1 MTKTALTSNREWNTR
16 VVSTEKGE
24 ITQNILA
31 EFNELW
37 NSEYA
42 LKYDE
47 FYEVYKERYMTPFGQ
62 RKAVYSWR
70 LAATD
75 PTPTGKR
82 KEKSLREK
90 IKDIEKQLRL
100 ETFCEDL
107 TVCELVEKYLMTKTG
122 VKHSTRTG
130 YKFVQNILA
139 KEPFGQRKIASIKT
153 SDAKIFLI
161 KMQEEGRGYSTIHT
175 VRGVLR
181 PAFQMAADDDMIIKN
196 PFQFELHTVVVND
209 SVKRDALTRE
219 QERKFLQFI
228 QEDRHYS
235 RYYDAIFILFKTGL
249 RISEFCGLT
258 IKDID
263 FKKNVIKVS
272 HQLQRTSDMRYVCEK
287 TKTENGIREIPMN
300 SEVMEAFKRIIKN
313 RPKPKIE
320 PIVDGYSGFLFLDKN
335 GKPRVALHWE
345 KYFQLS
351 VEKYNSIY
359 RVQLPKI
366 TPHVCR
372 HTFCTN
378 MAKSGMN
385 PKVLQYIMGHGDIS
399 VTLDTYTHIK
409 AEDAIAEM
417 ERLDLLI
424 EKEA

>member
-1 MTKTALTSNREWNTR
+1 MSNTKRRDNKGR
-16 VVSTEKGE
+16 VLQMGE
-24 ITQNILA
+24 NQLDDGR
-31 EFNELW
+31 
-37 NSEYA
+37 Y
-42 LKYDE
+42 
-47 FYEVYKERYMTPFGQ
+47 VYRYTNPYGQ
-62 RKAVYSWR
+62 RKTVYSWR
-70 LAATD
+70 LTASD
-75 PTPTGKR
+75 PIPAGKR
-82 KEKSLREK
+82 KDKSLREK
-90 IKDIEKQLRL
+90 IKEIEKKLRL
-100 ETFCEDL
+100 EICCEDI

-122 VKHSTRTG
+122 VKHSTQTG

-161 KMQEEGRGYSTIHT
+161 KMQEDGRGYSTIHT

-181 PAFQMAADDDMIIKN
+181 PAFQMAADDDMIFKN

-219 QERKFLQFI
+219 QEGKFLQFI

-249 RISEFCGLT
+249 CISEFCGLT

-263 FKKNVIKVS
+263 FRKKVIKVN
-272 HQLQRTSDMRYVCEK
+272 HQLQHTSEMKYICES
-287 TKTENGIREIPMN
+287 TKTENGIREVPMN
-300 SEVMEAFKRIIKN
+300 PDVVDAFKRIIKN
-313 RPKPKIE
+313 RSKPKIE

-335 GKPRVALHWE
+335 GKPKVALHWE

-417 ERLDLLI
+417 ERLDL
-424 EKEA
+424 

>member
-1 MTKTALTSNREWNTR
+1 MSQLFERRMIMSNTKRRDNKGR
-16 VVSTEKGE
+16 VLQMGE
-24 ITQNILA
+24 IQLDDGR
-31 EFNELW
+31 
-37 NSEYA
+37 YA
-42 LKYDE
+42 Y
-47 FYEVYKERYMTPFGQ
+47 RYTNPFGQ
-62 RKAVYSWR
+62 RKTVYSWR
-70 LAATD
+70 LTASD
-75 PTPTGKR
+75 PTPAGKR

-90 IKDIEKQLRL
+90 IKDVEKQLRL
-100 ETFCEDL
+100 ELCCEDI

-122 VKHSTRTG
+122 VKHGTRTG

-161 KMQEEGRGYSTIHT
+161 KMQEEGRGYSTICT

-228 QEDRHYS
+228 AEDAHYK
-235 RYYDAIFILFKTGL
+235 RYYDAFYILFKTGL

-263 FKKNVIKVS
+263 FRKKVIKVN
-272 HQLQRTSDMRYVCEK
+272 HQLQRTSEMKYICES
-287 TKTENGIREIPMN
+287 TKTGNGVRDIPMT
-300 SEVMEAFKRIIKN
+300 SDVVDAFKRIIKN

-335 GKPRVALHWE
+335 GKPRVALYWE

-417 ERLDLLI
+417 ERLDLLT

>member
-1 MTKTALTSNREWNTR
+1 MSNTKRRDNKGR
-16 VVSTEKGE
+16 VLQMGE
-24 ITQNILA
+24 NQLDDGR
-31 EFNELW
+31 
-37 NSEYA
+37 Y
-42 LKYDE
+42 
-47 FYEVYKERYMTPFGQ
+47 VYRYTNPYGQ
-62 RKAVYSWR
+62 RKTVYSWR
-70 LAATD
+70 LTASD
-75 PTPTGKR
+75 PMPAGKR
-82 KEKSLREK
+82 KDKSLREK
-90 IKDIEKQLRL
+90 IKEIEKKLRL
-100 ETFCEDL
+100 EICCEDI

-161 KMQEEGRGYSTIHT
+161 KMQEDGRGYSTIHT

-181 PAFQMAADDDMIIKN
+181 PAFQMAADDDMIFKN

-219 QERKFLQFI
+219 QEGKFLQFI

-249 RISEFCGLT
+249 CISEFCGLT

-263 FKKNVIKVS
+263 FRKKVIKVN
-272 HQLQRTSDMRYVCEK
+272 HQLQHTSEMKYICES
-287 TKTENGIREIPMN
+287 TKTENGIREVPMN
-300 SEVMEAFKRIIKN
+300 PDVVDAFKRIIKN
-313 RPKPKIE
+313 RSKPKIE

-335 GKPRVALHWE
+335 GKPKVALHWE

-417 ERLDLLI
+417 ERLDLLT

>member
-1 MTKTALTSNREWNTR
+1 MSNTKRRDNKGR
-16 VVSTEKGE
+16 VLRMGE
-24 ITQNILA
+24 NQLDDGR
-31 EFNELW
+31 
-37 NSEYA
+37 YA
-42 LKYDE
+42 Y
-47 FYEVYKERYMTPFGQ
+47 RYTTPFGQ
-62 RKAVYSWR
+62 RKTVYSWR
-70 LAATD
+70 LTASD
-75 PTPTGKR
+75 PIPAGKR
-82 KEKSLREK
+82 KDKSLREK
-90 IKDIEKQLRL
+90 IKEIEKKLRL
-100 ETFCEDL
+100 EICCEDS

-122 VKHSTRTG
+122 VKHSTQTR

-161 KMQEEGRGYSTIHT
+161 NMQKNGRGYSTIHT

-181 PAFQMAADDDMIIKN
+181 PAFQMAADDDMIVKN

-228 QEDRHYS
+228 LEDDHYS
-235 RYYDAIFILFKTGL
+235 QYYDAIYILFKTGL

-263 FKKNVIKVS
+263 FKKKVIKVN
-272 HQLQRTSDMRYVCEK
+272 HQLQRTSDMRYICEK
-287 TKTENGIREIPMN
+287 TKTENGVREVPMTPD
-300 SEVMEAFKRIIKN
+300 VVDAFKRIIKN
-313 RPKPKIE
+313 RPKPKVE

-385 PKVLQYIMGHGDIS
+385 PKILQYIMGHGDIS

-417 ERLDLLI
+417 ERLDSLA
-424 EKEA
+424 EKDA

>member
-1 MTKTALTSNREWNTR
+1 MSNTKRRDNKGR
-16 VVSTEKGE
+16 VLQMGE
-24 ITQNILA
+24 NQLDDGR
-31 EFNELW
+31 
-37 NSEYA
+37 YA
-42 LKYDE
+42 Y
-47 FYEVYKERYMTPFGQ
+47 RYTTPFGQ
-62 RKAVYSWR
+62 RKTVYSWR
-70 LAATD
+70 LTASD
-75 PTPTGKR
+75 PIPAGKR
-82 KEKSLREK
+82 KDKSLREK
-90 IKDIEKQLRL
+90 IKEIEKKLRL
-100 ETFCEDL
+100 EICCEDI

-161 KMQEEGRGYSTIHT
+161 NMQKNGRGYSTIHT

-181 PAFQMAADDDMIIKN
+181 PAFQMAADDDMIVKN

-228 QEDRHYS
+228 LEDDHYS
-235 RYYDAIFILFKTGL
+235 QYYDAFYILFKTGL

-263 FKKNVIKVS
+263 FRKKVIKVN
-272 HQLQRTSDMRYVCEK
+272 HQLQRTSDMRYICEK
-287 TKTENGIREIPMN
+287 TKTENGVREVPMTPD
-300 SEVMEAFKRIIKN
+300 VMDAFKRIIKM
-313 RPKPKIE
+313 RPTPKIE
-320 PIVDGYSGFLFLDKN
+320 PIIDGYSGFLFLDKN

-351 VEKYNSIY
+351 VVKYNKTY

-409 AEDAIAEM
+409 SEDAIAEM
-417 ERLDLLI
+417 ERLDYLKT
-424 EKEA
+424 KEA

>member
-1 MTKTALTSNREWNTR
+1 MPRMR
-16 VVSTEKGE
+16 TEV
-24 ITQNILA
+24 Q
-31 EFNELW
+31 
-37 NSEYA
+37 
-42 LKYDE
+42 
-47 FYEVYKERYMTPFGQ
+47 
-62 RKAVYSWR
+62 
-70 LAATD
+70 
-75 PTPTGKR
+75 
-82 KEKSLREK
+82 
-90 IKDIEKQLRL
+90 RL
-100 ETFCEDL
+100 EAQ
-107 TVCELVEKYLMTKTG
+107 VQSGNK
-122 VKHSTRTG
+122 R
-130 YKFVQNILA
+130 FVRYA
-139 KEPFGQRKIASIKT
+139 
-153 SDAKIFLI
+153 
-161 KMQEEGRGYSTIHT
+161 EGAAHT

-196 PFQFELHTVVVND
+196 HFQFELHTVVVND

-235 RYYDAIFILFKTGL
+235 RYYDAFFILFNTGL

-258 IKDID
+258 IKNID
-263 FKKNVIKVS
+263 FRKKVINVS
-272 HQLQRTSDMRYVCEK
+272 HQLQRTSDMRYGCENA
-287 TKTENGIREIPMN
+287 KTENGIREVPMN
-300 SEVMEAFKRIIKN
+300 PVVIAAFKRIIKN

-320 PIVDGYSGFLFLDKN
+320 PIVDGYSGFLFLDQN

-366 TPHVCR
+366 SPHVCR

-385 PKVLQYIMGHGDIS
+385 TKVLQYIMGHGDIS
-399 VTLDTYTHIK
+399 VILDTYTHIK
-409 AEDAIAEM
+409 AEDATAEM
-417 ERLDLLI
+417 ERLDLLT

>member
-1 MTKTALTSNREWNTR
+1 MSNAKRRDNKGR
-16 VVSTEKGE
+16 VLQMGE
-24 ITQNILA
+24 NQLDDGR
-31 EFNELW
+31 
-37 NSEYA
+37 YA
-42 LKYDE
+42 Y
-47 FYEVYKERYMTPFGQ
+47 RYTTPFGQ
-62 RKAVYSWR
+62 RKTVYSWR
-70 LAATD
+70 LTASD
-75 PTPTGKR
+75 PMPAGKR
-82 KEKSLREK
+82 KDKSLREK
-90 IKDIEKQLRL
+90 IKEIEKKLRL
-100 ETFCEDL
+100 EICCEDI

-122 VKHSTRTG
+122 VKHSTQTG

-161 KMQEEGRGYSTIHT
+161 NMQKNGRGYSTIHT

-181 PAFQMAADDDMIIKN
+181 PAFQMAADDDMIVKN

-228 QEDRHYS
+228 LEDDHYS
-235 RYYDAIFILFKTGL
+235 QYYDAFYILFKTGL

-258 IKDID
+258 MKDID
-263 FKKNVIKVS
+263 FKKKVIKVN
-272 HQLQRTSDMRYVCEK
+272 HQLQRTSDMRYICET
-287 TKTENGIREIPMN
+287 TKTENGVREVPMTQD
-300 SEVMEAFKRIIKN
+300 VMDAFKRIIKM
-313 RPKPKIE
+313 RPTPKIE
-320 PIVDGYSGFLFLDKN
+320 PMIDGYSGFLFLDKN
-335 GKPRVALHWE
+335 GKPKVALHWE

-351 VEKYNSIY
+351 VEKYNKIY

-385 PKVLQYIMGHGDIS
+385 PKVLQYIMEHGDIS

-409 AEDAIAEM
+409 SEDAIAEM
-417 ERLDLLI
+417 ERLDYLKT
-424 EKEA
+424 KEA

>member
-1 MTKTALTSNREWNTR
+1 MSNTKRRDNKGRVLQMGEWQQDDGR
-16 VVSTEKGE
+16 
-24 ITQNILA
+24 
-31 EFNELW
+31 
-37 NSEYA
+37 Y
-42 LKYDE
+42 
-47 FYEVYKERYMTPFGQ
+47 VYRYTNPYGQ
-62 RKAVYSWR
+62 RKTVYSWR
-70 LAATD
+70 LTASD
-75 PTPTGKR
+75 PMPAGRR
-82 KEKSLREK
+82 KDKSLREK

-100 ETFCEDL
+100 EICCEDI

-122 VKHSTRTG
+122 VKHSTQIG

-161 KMQEEGRGYSTIHT
+161 KMQEDGRGYSTIHT

-181 PAFQMAADDDMIIKN
+181 PAFQMAADDDMIVKN

-219 QERKFLQFI
+219 QERKYLQFI
-228 QEDRHYS
+228 LEDDHYS
-235 RYYDAIFILFKTGL
+235 QYYDAIYILFKTGL

-263 FKKNVIKVS
+263 FKKKVIKIN
-272 HQLQRTSDMRYVCEK
+272 HQLQRTSDMRYICEK
-287 TKTENGIREIPMN
+287 TKTENGVREVPMTPD
-300 SEVMEAFKRIIKN
+300 VVDAFKRIIKM

-320 PIVDGYSGFLFLDKN
+320 PVVDGYSGFLFLDKN
-335 GKPRVALHWE
+335 GKPKVALHWE

-351 VEKYNSIY
+351 VAKYNKIY
-359 RVQLPKI
+359 RVQLPQI

-409 AEDAIAEM
+409 SEDAIAEM
-417 ERLDLLI
+417 ERLDYLKT
-424 EKEA
+424 KEA

>member
-1 MTKTALTSNREWNTR
+1 MSNAKRRDNKGR
-16 VVSTEKGE
+16 VLQMGE
-24 ITQNILA
+24 NQLDDGR
-31 EFNELW
+31 
-37 NSEYA
+37 YA
-42 LKYDE
+42 Y
-47 FYEVYKERYMTPFGQ
+47 RYTTPFGQ
-62 RKAVYSWR
+62 RKTVYSWR
-70 LAATD
+70 LTASD
-75 PTPTGKR
+75 PMPAGKR
-82 KEKSLREK
+82 KDKSLREK
-90 IKDIEKQLRL
+90 IKEIEKKLRL
-100 ETFCEDL
+100 EICCEDI

-122 VKHSTRTG
+122 VKYSTRTG

-161 KMQEEGRGYSTIHT
+161 KMQEDGRGYSTIHT

-181 PAFQMAADDDMIIKN
+181 PAFQMAADDDMIVKN

-219 QERKFLQFI
+219 QERKYLQFI
-228 QEDRHYS
+228 LEDDHYS
-235 RYYDAIFILFKTGL
+235 QYYDAIYILFKTGL

-263 FKKNVIKVS
+263 FKKKVIKIN
-272 HQLQRTSDMRYVCEK
+272 HQLQRTSDMRYICEK
-287 TKTENGIREIPMN
+287 TKTENGVREVPMT
-300 SEVMEAFKRIIKN
+300 SDVVDAFKRIIKM

-320 PIVDGYSGFLFLDKN
+320 PVVDGYSGFLFLDKN
-335 GKPRVALHWE
+335 GKPKVALHWE

-351 VEKYNSIY
+351 VAKYNKIY
-359 RVQLPKI
+359 CVQLPQI

-409 AEDAIAEM
+409 SEDAIAEM
-417 ERLDLLI
+417 ERLDYLKT
-424 EKEA
+424 KEA

>member
-1 MTKTALTSNREWNTR
+1 MSNAKRRDNKGR
-16 VVSTEKGE
+16 VLQMGE
-24 ITQNILA
+24 TQLDDGR
-31 EFNELW
+31 
-37 NSEYA
+37 Y
-42 LKYDE
+42 
-47 FYEVYKERYMTPFGQ
+47 VYRYTTPLGQ
-62 RKAVYSWR
+62 RKTVYSWR
-70 LAATD
+70 LTASD
-75 PTPTGKR
+75 PTPAGRR
-82 KEKSLREK
+82 KDKSLREK

-100 ETFCEDL
+100 EICCEDI

-122 VKHSTRTG
+122 VKHSTQTG
-130 YKFVQNILA
+130 YKYVQNILA

-161 KMQEEGRGYSTIHT
+161 NMQKNGRGYSTIHT

-181 PAFQMAADDDMIIKN
+181 PAFQMAADDDMIVKN

-228 QEDRHYS
+228 LEDDHYS
-235 RYYDAIFILFKTGL
+235 QYYDAIYILFKTGL

-258 IKDID
+258 MKDID
-263 FKKNVIKVS
+263 FKKKVIKVN
-272 HQLQRTSDMRYVCEK
+272 HQLQRTSNMKYICES
-287 TKTENGIREIPMN
+287 TKTENGVREVPMTQD
-300 SEVMEAFKRIIKN
+300 VMDAFKRIIKK

-335 GKPRVALHWE
+335 YKPKVALHWE
-345 KYFQLS
+345 KHFQLS
-351 VEKYNSIY
+351 VAKYNKLY
-359 RVQLPKI
+359 RVQLPQI

-417 ERLDLLI
+417 ERLDYLAT
-424 EKEA
+424 KEA

>member
-1 MTKTALTSNREWNTR
+1 MSQLFERRMIMSNAKRRDNKGR
-16 VVSTEKGE
+16 VLQMGE
-24 ITQNILA
+24 NQLD
-31 EFNELW
+31 
-37 NSEYA
+37 SGRY
-42 LKYDE
+42 
-47 FYEVYKERYMTPFGQ
+47 VYRYTTPFGQ
-62 RKAVYSWR
+62 RKTVYSWR
-70 LAATD
+70 LTASD
-75 PTPTGKR
+75 PMPAGKR
-82 KEKSLREK
+82 KDKSLREK
-90 IKDIEKQLRL
+90 IKEIEKQLRL
-100 ETFCEDL
+100 EICCEDI
-107 TVCELVEKYLMTKTG
+107 TVCELVEKYISTKTG
-122 VKHSTRTG
+122 VKQSTQTG

-161 KMQEEGRGYSTIHT
+161 NMQKNGRGYSTIHT

-181 PAFQMAADDDMIIKN
+181 PAFQMAADDDMIVKN

-228 QEDRHYS
+228 MEDNHYS
-235 RYYDAIFILFKTGL
+235 QYYDAFYILFKTGL

-258 IKDID
+258 MKDID
-263 FKKNVIKVS
+263 FNKKVVKVN
-272 HQLQRTSDMRYVCEK
+272 HQLQRTSDMRYICEK
-287 TKTENGIREIPMN
+287 TKTENGVREVPMTPD
-300 SEVMEAFKRIIKN
+300 VVAAFKRIIKM

-320 PIVDGYSGFLFLDKN
+320 PVVDGYSGFLFLDKN
-335 GKPRVALHWE
+335 GKPKVALHWE

-409 AEDAIAEM
+409 SEDAIAEM
-417 ERLDLLI
+417 ERLDYLST
-424 EKEA
+424 KEA

>member
-1 MTKTALTSNREWNTR
+1 MSQLFEKRIIMSSAKRRDNKGR
-16 VVSTEKGE
+16 VLQMGE
-24 ITQNILA
+24 NQLDDGR
-31 EFNELW
+31 
-37 NSEYA
+37 Y
-42 LKYDE
+42 
-47 FYEVYKERYMTPFGQ
+47 VYRYTNPYGQ
-62 RKAVYSWR
+62 RKTVYSWR
-70 LAATD
+70 LTASD
-75 PTPTGKR
+75 PMPAGRR
-82 KEKSLREK
+82 KDKSLREK

-100 ETFCEDL
+100 EICCEDI

-122 VKHSTRTG
+122 VKHSTQTG

-161 KMQEEGRGYSTIHT
+161 KMQEDGRGYSTIHT

-181 PAFQMAADDDMIIKN
+181 PAFQMAADDDMIVKN

-219 QERKFLQFI
+219 QERKYLQFI
-228 QEDRHYS
+228 LEDDHYS
-235 RYYDAIFILFKTGL
+235 QYYDAIYILFKTGL

-263 FKKNVIKVS
+263 FKKKVIKVN
-272 HQLQRTSDMRYVCEK
+272 HQLQRTSDMRYICEK
-287 TKTENGIREIPMN
+287 TKTENGVREVPMTPD
-300 SEVMEAFKRIIKN
+300 VVDAFKRIIKM

-320 PIVDGYSGFLFLDKN
+320 PVVDGYSGFLFLDKN
-335 GKPRVALHWE
+335 GKPKVALHWE

-351 VEKYNSIY
+351 VAKYNNIY
-359 RVQLPKI
+359 RVQVPQI
-366 TPHVCR
+366 TPHVGR

-409 AEDAIAEM
+409 SEDAIAEM
-417 ERLDLLI
+417 ERLDYLKT
-424 EKEA
+424 KEA

>member
-1 MTKTALTSNREWNTR
+1 MSNTKRRDNKGR
-16 VVSTEKGE
+16 VLQMGE
-24 ITQNILA
+24 NQLDDGR
-31 EFNELW
+31 
-37 NSEYA
+37 YA
-42 LKYDE
+42 Y
-47 FYEVYKERYMTPFGQ
+47 RYTTPFGQ
-62 RKAVYSWR
+62 RKTVYSWR
-70 LAATD
+70 LTASD
-75 PTPTGKR
+75 PMPAGKR
-82 KEKSLREK
+82 KDKSLREK
-90 IKDIEKQLRL
+90 IKEIEKKLRL
-100 ETFCEDL
+100 EICCEDI

-122 VKHSTRTG
+122 VKHSTQTG

-161 KMQEEGRGYSTIHT
+161 NMQKNGRGYSTIHT

-181 PAFQMAADDDMIIKN
+181 PAFQMAADDDMIVKN

-228 QEDRHYS
+228 LEDDHYS
-235 RYYDAIFILFKTGL
+235 QYYDAFYILFKTGL

-263 FKKNVIKVS
+263 FRKKVIKVN
-272 HQLQRTSDMRYVCEK
+272 HQLQRTSDMRYICEK
-287 TKTENGIREIPMN
+287 TKTENGVREVPMTPD
-300 SEVMEAFKRIIKN
+300 VMDAFKRIIKM
-313 RPKPKIE
+313 RPKPKVE

-351 VEKYNSIY
+351 VAKYNKIY

-399 VTLDTYTHIK
+399 VTLDIYTHIK
-409 AEDAIAEM
+409 SEDAIAEM
-417 ERLDLLI
+417 ERLDYLAT
-424 EKEA
+424 KEA

>member
-1 MTKTALTSNREWNTR
+1 MSYTKRRDNKGR
-16 VVSTEKGE
+16 VLQMGE
-24 ITQNILA
+24 SQQDDGR
-31 EFNELW
+31 
-37 NSEYA
+37 Y
-42 LKYDE
+42 
-47 FYEVYKERYMTPFGQ
+47 VYRYMTPFGQ

-70 LAATD
+70 LTATD
-75 PTPTGKR
+75 STPTGKR

-107 TVCELVEKYLMTKTG
+107 TVCELVEKYLATKTG

-161 KMQEEGRGYSTIHT
+161 KMQEDGRGYSTIHT

-181 PAFQMAADDDMIIKN
+181 PAFQMAADDDMIVKN

-228 QEDRHYS
+228 LEDDHYS
-235 RYYDAIFILFKTGL
+235 QYYDAFYILFKTGL
-249 RISEFCGLT
+249 RISEFCVLT

-263 FKKNVIKVS
+263 FRKKVIKVN
-272 HQLQRTSDMRYVCEK
+272 HQLQRTSDMKYICEK
-287 TKTENGIREIPMN
+287 TKTENGVREVPMTPD
-300 SEVMEAFKRIIKN
+300 VMDAFKRVIKL
-313 RPKPKIE
+313 RPTPKIE
-320 PIVDGYSGFLFLDKN
+320 PIIDGYSGFLFLDKN

-351 VEKYNSIY
+351 VAKYNKTY
-359 RVQLPKI
+359 RLQLPKI

-409 AEDAIAEM
+409 SEDAIAEM
-417 ERLDLLI
+417 ERLDYLKT
-424 EKEA
+424 KEA

>member
-1 MTKTALTSNREWNTR
+1 MSNAKRRDNKGR
-16 VVSTEKGE
+16 VLQMGE
-24 ITQNILA
+24 NQLDDGR
-31 EFNELW
+31 
-37 NSEYA
+37 YA
-42 LKYDE
+42 Y
-47 FYEVYKERYMTPFGQ
+47 RYTTPFGQ
-62 RKAVYSWR
+62 RKTVYSWR
-70 LAATD
+70 LTASD
-75 PTPTGKR
+75 PMPAGKR
-82 KEKSLREK
+82 KDKSLREK
-90 IKDIEKQLRL
+90 IKEIEKKLRL
-100 ETFCEDL
+100 EICCEDI

-122 VKHSTRTG
+122 VKHSTQTG

-139 KEPFGQRKIASIKT
+139 KEPFGQRKIVSIKT

-161 KMQEEGRGYSTIHT
+161 DMQKNGRGYSTIHT

-181 PAFQMAADDDMIIKN
+181 LAFQMAADDDMIVKN

-228 QEDRHYS
+228 LEDDHYS
-235 RYYDAIFILFKTGL
+235 QYYDAIYILFKTGL

-263 FKKNVIKVS
+263 FKKKVVKVN
-272 HQLQRTSDMRYVCEK
+272 HQLQRTSDMRYICEK
-287 TKTENGIREIPMN
+287 TKTENGVREVPMTPD
-300 SEVMEAFKRIIKN
+300 VVDAFKRIIKM

-320 PIVDGYSGFLFLDKN
+320 PVVDGYSGFLFLDKN
-335 GKPRVALHWE
+335 GKPKVALHWE

-351 VEKYNSIY
+351 VAKYNKIY
-359 RVQLPKI
+359 RVQSPQI

-409 AEDAIAEM
+409 SEDAIAEM
-417 ERLDLLI
+417 ERLDYLKT
-424 EKEA
+424 KEA

>member
-1 MTKTALTSNREWNTR
+1 
-16 VVSTEKGE
+16 
-24 ITQNILA
+24 
-31 EFNELW
+31 
-37 NSEYA
+37 
-42 LKYDE
+42 
-47 FYEVYKERYMTPFGQ
+47 
-62 RKAVYSWR
+62 
-70 LAATD
+70 
-75 PTPTGKR
+75 
-82 KEKSLREK
+82 
-90 IKDIEKQLRL
+90 
-100 ETFCEDL
+100 
-107 TVCELVEKYLMTKTG
+107 
-122 VKHSTRTG
+122 
-130 YKFVQNILA
+130 
-139 KEPFGQRKIASIKT
+139 
-153 SDAKIFLI
+153 
-161 KMQEEGRGYSTIHT
+161 MQEDGRGYSTIHT

-181 PAFQMAADDDMIIKN
+181 PAFQMAADDDMILKN

-209 SVKRDALTRE
+209 SVKRDALKRE

-228 QEDRHYS
+228 AEDAHYK
-235 RYYDAIFILFKTGL
+235 RYYDAFYILFKTGL

-263 FKKNVIKVS
+263 FRKKVIKVN
-272 HQLQRTSDMRYVCEK
+272 HQLQRTSEMKYICET
-287 TKTENGIREIPMN
+287 TKTDNGVREVPMN
-300 SEVMEAFKRIIKN
+300 PDVVDAFKRIIKN

-417 ERLDLLI
+417 ERLDLLTV
-424 EKEA
+424 KEA

>member
-1 MTKTALTSNREWNTR
+1 MSNAKRRDNKGR
-16 VVSTEKGE
+16 VLQMGE
-24 ITQNILA
+24 NQLDDGR
-31 EFNELW
+31 
-37 NSEYA
+37 Y
-42 LKYDE
+42 
-47 FYEVYKERYMTPFGQ
+47 VYRYTNPYGQ
-62 RKAVYSWR
+62 RKTVYSWR
-70 LAATD
+70 LTASD
-75 PTPTGKR
+75 PMPAGRR
-82 KEKSLREK
+82 KDKSLREK

-100 ETFCEDL
+100 EICCEDI

-122 VKHSTRTG
+122 VKHSTQTG

-161 KMQEEGRGYSTIHT
+161 KMQEDGRGYSTIHT

-181 PAFQMAADDDMIIKN
+181 PAFQMAADDDMIVKN

-228 QEDRHYS
+228 LEDDHYS
-235 RYYDAIFILFKTGL
+235 QYYDAIYILFKTGL

-263 FKKNVIKVS
+263 FKKKVIKIN
-272 HQLQRTSDMRYVCEK
+272 HQLQRTSDMRYICEK
-287 TKTENGIREIPMN
+287 TKTENGVREVPMTPD
-300 SEVMEAFKRIIKN
+300 VVDAFKRIIKM

-320 PIVDGYSGFLFLDKN
+320 PVVDGYSGFLFLDKN
-335 GKPRVALHWE
+335 GKPKVALHWE

-351 VEKYNSIY
+351 VAKYNKIY
-359 RVQLPKI
+359 RVQLPQI

-409 AEDAIAEM
+409 SEDAIAEM
-417 ERLDLLI
+417 ERLDYLKT
-424 EKEA
+424 KEA

>member
-1 MTKTALTSNREWNTR
+1 MSNAKRRDNKGR
-16 VVSTEKGE
+16 VLQMGE
-24 ITQNILA
+24 VQLD
-31 EFNELW
+31 
-37 NSEYA
+37 SG
-42 LKYDE
+42 
-47 FYEVYKERYMTPFGQ
+47 RYMYRYQTPFGQ
-62 RKAVYSWR
+62 RKSVYSWR
-70 LAATD
+70 LTASD
-75 PTPTGKR
+75 PTPAGR
-82 KEKSLREK
+82 KQEKSLREK

-100 ETFCEDL
+100 DTFCEDL
-107 TVCELVEKYLMTKTG
+107 TVCELVEKYIATKTG
-122 VKHSTRTG
+122 VAHSTKTG

-139 KEPFGQRKIASIKT
+139 KEPFGQRKIANVKT

-161 KMQEEGRGYSTIHT
+161 NMQKNGRGYSTIHT

-228 QEDRHYS
+228 KEDSHYGK
-235 RYYDAIFILFKTGL
+235 YYDAFFILFKTGL

-263 FKKNVIKVS
+263 FKNNVLKVN
-272 HQLQRTSDMRYVCEK
+272 HQLQRTSDMKYICGP
-287 TKTENGIREIPMN
+287 TKTENGIRDIPMKP
-300 SEVMEAFKRIIKN
+300 EVAAAFKRIIEN

-320 PIVDGYSGFLFLDKN
+320 PVVDGYVGFLFLDKN

-359 RVQLPKI
+359 KVQMPKI

-372 HTFCTN
+372 HTCCTN
-378 MAKSGMN
+378 LAKSGMN

-399 VTLDTYTHIK
+399 VTLDTYTHMK
-409 AEDAIAEM
+409 AEDAWDEM
-417 ERLDLLI
+417 ERLGMLDA
-424 EKEA
+424 KEA

>member
-1 MTKTALTSNREWNTR
+1 M
-16 VVSTEKGE
+16 
-24 ITQNILA
+24 
-31 EFNELW
+31 
-37 NSEYA
+37 
-42 LKYDE
+42 
-47 FYEVYKERYMTPFGQ
+47 
-62 RKAVYSWR
+62 
-70 LAATD
+70 
-75 PTPTGKR
+75 
-82 KEKSLREK
+82 
-90 IKDIEKQLRL
+90 
-100 ETFCEDL
+100 
-107 TVCELVEKYLMTKTG
+107 VEKYLATKTG

-139 KEPFGQRKIASIKT
+139 KEPFGQRKIANVKT

-161 KMQEEGRGYSTIHT
+161 KMQEDGRGYSTIHT

-219 QERKFLQFI
+219 QERTFLKFI

-258 IKDID
+258 IRDID
-263 FKKNVIKVS
+263 FKKNVIKIS
-272 HQLQRTSDMRYVCEK
+272 HQLQRTSDMKYVCEK

-300 SEVMEAFKRIIKN
+300 SEVMAAFKRIIKS

-335 GKPRVALHWE
+335 GKPKVALHWE

-417 ERLDLLI
+417 ERLNLLT

>member
-1 MTKTALTSNREWNTR
+1 MSNAKRRDNKGR
-16 VVSTEKGE
+16 VLQMGE
-24 ITQNILA
+24 NQLDDGR
-31 EFNELW
+31 
-37 NSEYA
+37 Y
-42 LKYDE
+42 
-47 FYEVYKERYMTPFGQ
+47 VYRYTTPYGQ
-62 RKAVYSWR
+62 RKTVYSWR
-70 LAATD
+70 LTTSD
-75 PTPTGKR
+75 PMPAGKR
-82 KEKSLREK
+82 KDRSLREK
-90 IKDIEKQLRL
+90 IKEIEKKLRL
-100 ETFCEDL
+100 EICCEDI

-161 KMQEEGRGYSTIHT
+161 KMQEDGRGYSTIHN

-181 PAFQMAADDDMIIKN
+181 PAFQMAADDDMIVKN

-228 QEDRHYS
+228 LEDDHYS
-235 RYYDAIFILFKTGL
+235 QYYDAIYILFKTGL

-263 FKKNVIKVS
+263 FKKKVIKVN
-272 HQLQRTSDMRYVCEK
+272 HQLQHTSDMRYVCEK
-287 TKTENGIREIPMN
+287 TKTENGVREVPMTPD
-300 SEVMEAFKRIIKN
+300 VVDAFKRIIKM

-320 PIVDGYSGFLFLDKN
+320 PVVDGYSGFLFLDKN
-335 GKPRVALHWE
+335 GKPKVALHWE

-351 VEKYNSIY
+351 VRKYNNIY
-359 RVQLPKI
+359 RVQLPQI

-409 AEDAIAEM
+409 SEDAIAEV
-417 ERLDLLI
+417 ERLDYL
-424 EKEA
+424 KTREA

>member
-1 MTKTALTSNREWNTR
+1 MSNAKRRDSKGR
-16 VVSTEKGE
+16 VLQMGE
-24 ITQNILA
+24 NQLDDGR
-31 EFNELW
+31 
-37 NSEYA
+37 Y
-42 LKYDE
+42 
-47 FYEVYKERYMTPFGQ
+47 VYRYTNPYGQ
-62 RKAVYSWR
+62 RKTVYSWR
-70 LAATD
+70 LTASD
-75 PTPTGKR
+75 PMPAGRR
-82 KEKSLREK
+82 KDKSLREK

-100 ETFCEDL
+100 EICCEDI

-122 VKHSTRTG
+122 VKHSTQTG

-161 KMQEEGRGYSTIHT
+161 KMQEDGRGYSTIHT

-181 PAFQMAADDDMIIKN
+181 PAFQMATDDDMIVKN

-219 QERKFLQFI
+219 QERKYLQFI
-228 QEDRHYS
+228 LEDDHYS
-235 RYYDAIFILFKTGL
+235 QYYDAIYILFKTGL

-263 FKKNVIKVS
+263 FKKKVIKIN
-272 HQLQRTSDMRYVCEK
+272 HQLQRTSDMRYICEK
-287 TKTENGIREIPMN
+287 TKTENGVREVPMTPD
-300 SEVMEAFKRIIKN
+300 VVDAFKRIIKM

-320 PIVDGYSGFLFLDKN
+320 PVVDGYSGFLFLDKN
-335 GKPRVALHWE
+335 GKPKVALHWE

-351 VEKYNSIY
+351 VAKYNKIY
-359 RVQLPKI
+359 RVQLPQI

-409 AEDAIAEM
+409 SEDAIAEM
-417 ERLDLLI
+417 ERLDYLKT
-424 EKEA
+424 KEA

>member
-1 MTKTALTSNREWNTR
+1 MSNAKRRDNKGR
-16 VVSTEKGE
+16 VLQMGE
-24 ITQNILA
+24 NQLDDGR
-31 EFNELW
+31 
-37 NSEYA
+37 Y
-42 LKYDE
+42 
-47 FYEVYKERYMTPFGQ
+47 VYRYTTPYGQ
-62 RKAVYSWR
+62 RKTVYSWR
-70 LAATD
+70 LTASD
-75 PTPTGKR
+75 PMPAGKR
-82 KEKSLREK
+82 KDRSLREK
-90 IKDIEKQLRL
+90 IKEIEKKLRL
-100 ETFCEDL
+100 EICCEDI

-161 KMQEEGRGYSTIHT
+161 KMQEDGRGYSTIHN

-181 PAFQMAADDDMIIKN
+181 PAFQMAADDDMIVKN

-228 QEDRHYS
+228 LEDDHYS
-235 RYYDAIFILFKTGL
+235 QYYDAIYILFKTGL

-263 FKKNVIKVS
+263 FKKKVIKVN

-287 TKTENGIREIPMN
+287 TKTENGVREVPMTPD
-300 SEVMEAFKRIIKN
+300 VVDAFKRIIKM

-320 PIVDGYSGFLFLDKN
+320 PVVDGYSGFLFLDKN
-335 GKPRVALHWE
+335 GKPKVALHWE

-351 VEKYNSIY
+351 VRKYNNIY
-359 RVQLPKI
+359 RVQLPQI

-409 AEDAIAEM
+409 SEDAIAEV
-417 ERLDLLI
+417 ERLDYL
-424 EKEA
+424 KTREA